1 MNRIY
6 FTLLSVFLSFPLFAQ
21 NIDSLAQE
29 ALIRRLDSLQN
40 SFFMQHGSVSACIKS
55 VKTGQTVVAYYH
67 RKSVPPASTMKLIT
81 TATALAVLNQNYT
94 YTTTLET
101 DGSVRNDTLFG
112 NLWIRGSGDPSLG
125 GGRFK
130 STSTL
135 PVLLKSWAKALQEKK
150 IKHITG
156 RIIGDGSVFDENSI
170 PGGWPWDDLGNYYG
184 AGVSGLN
191 INENK
196 FRAVFK
202 PAGVVGESADLI
214 RTEPALPGYTLVNR
228 VRTEEARS
236 GDQVNIYST
245 PLGSQYFLEGSVP
258 KGPSEFGVQG
268 SLSNPSLFA
277 ATSLQEVLLENGIT
291 VGDTSQTAFNF
302 LRNHKEITF
311 RDTLA
316 KVLSPPLKELATEC
330 NFQSI
335 NLYAEAFLKTIGV
348 ALNYGNTT
356 QDGIKALE
364 KIWTSKGVSL
374 AGFRIKDG
382 SGLSPQSVLTT
393 DNMTD
398 ILVVT
403 AKEPYFPTFYS
414 TIAVLGKNG
423 TVKNM
428 GRGTKAAGNV
438 RAKSGSIGGAR
449 AFAGYFNGKDGQL
462 YAFAFNIQQYDLNF
476 GSSTRELEKLM
487 VLMVNL

>member
-6 FTLLSVFLSFPLFAQ
+6 FTLISVFLSSPLFAQ
-21 NIDSLAQE
+21 NIDSLAQQ
-29 ALIRRLDSLQN
+29 ALIRRLDSLQT

-55 VKTGQTVVAYYH
+55 VKTGQTVLAYYH

-81 TATALAVLNQNYT
+81 TATALAVLNQNFT
-94 YTTTLET
+94 YITTLET
-101 DGSVRNDTLFG
+101 DGAVRNDTLFG

-130 STSTL
+130 STPTL
-135 PVLLKSWAKALQEKK
+135 PVLLKSWATALQERK
-150 IKHITG
+150 IRHITG
-156 RIIGDGSVFDENSI
+156 RVIGDGGIFDENSI

-202 PAGVVGESADLI
+202 TSSVVGEPAGLI
-214 RTEPALPGYTLVNR
+214 RTEPALPGYTLINR
-228 VRTEEARS
+228 VRTEEPRS

-258 KGPSEFGVQG
+258 KGPAEFGVQG
-268 SLSNPSLFA
+268 SLTNPSLFA

-291 VGDTSQTAFNF
+291 VGDTSQTSFDF
-302 LRNHKEITF
+302 LRTSQTVTF

-316 KVLSPPLKELATEC
+316 RTVSPPLKDLVTEC

-348 ALNYGNTT
+348 ALNDGNTT
-356 QDGIKALE
+356 SDGIKALE
-364 KIWTSKGVSL
+364 KIWTSKGVNL

-398 ILVVT
+398 ILVV
-403 AKEPYFPTFYS
+403 AAREPYFPTFYS

-428 GRGTKAAGNV
+428 GKGTRAEGNV

-449 AFAGYFNGKDGQL
+449 AYAGYFTGKNGEQ
-462 YAFAFNIQQYDLNF
+462 YSFAFNIQQYDSNF

>member
-6 FTLLSVFLSFPLFAQ
+6 FLIISVFFASSSFAQ
-21 NIDSLAQE
+21 NIDTLAQE

-55 VKTGQTVVAYYH
+55 VKTGQTVLAFHH

-81 TATALAVLNQNYT
+81 TATALAVLNQSFT

-101 DGSVRNDTLFG
+101 DGVIRNDTLFG

-130 STSTL
+130 STPTL
-135 PVLLKSWAKALQEKK
+135 PTLLKSWATALRDKK
-150 IKHITG
+150 IRHMTG
-156 RIIGDGSVFDENSI
+156 RVIGDGSVFDENSI
-170 PGGWPWDDLGNYYG
+170 PGGWPWEDLGNYYG

-191 INENK
+191 MNENK

-202 PAGVVGESADLI
+202 PGTELDDPAGLI
-214 RTEPALPGYTLVNR
+214 RTEPALPGYTLINR
-228 VRTEEARS
+228 VKTDGPRS
-236 GDQVNIYST
+236 GDQVTIYST
-245 PLGSQYFLEGSVP
+245 PLGSQYFLEGYVP
-258 KGPSEFGVQG
+258 QGPAEFGVQG
-268 SLSNPSLFA
+268 SLANPSLFT
-277 ATSLQEVLLENGIT
+277 ATALQQVLLENGIT
-291 VGDTSQTAFNF
+291 VGDTSQTSFDF
-302 LRNHKEITF
+302 LRRNQALAF

-316 KVLSPPLKELATEC
+316 KVQSPTLKDLATEC

-356 QDGIKALE
+356 QDGVKALE
-364 KIWTSKGVSL
+364 KIWTSKRVSL

-382 SGLSPQSVLTT
+382 SGLSPQSVLTLDT
-393 DNMTD
+393 MTD
-398 ILVVT
+398 ILAV
-403 AKEPYFPTFYS
+403 AARESYFPAFYS

-438 RAKSGSIGGAR
+438 RAKSGSIGGTR
-449 AFAGYFNGKDGQL
+449 AFAGYFNGKNGQL

-487 VLMVNL
+487 VMMVNL